1 MLRRTRTHKVKED
14 VRGVSRLTAR
24 LSRDRRFRESF
35 FSALEHG
42 LEAAQ
47 RVRRSVGLLA
57 AARRLAADEALRRE
71 LVLARQDL
79 EHARARVEAK
89 RRSRRLRTLGLLAGL
104 ASLAAVPQVRTR
116 LSPLL
121 AKAPTSRDD
130 LLQLKDKLPGTTAAS
145 AEPQQALEE
154 LTKEDLYARAQAAD
168 VTGRSDMSKDE
179 LIAALR
185 ARG

>member
-1 MLRRTRTHKVKED
+1 
-14 VRGVSRLTAR
+14 
-24 LSRDRRFRESF
+24 
-35 FSALEHG
+35 
-42 LEAAQ
+42 
-47 RVRRSVGLLA
+47 
-57 AARRLAADEALRRE
+57 
-71 LVLARQDL
+71 
-79 EHARARVEAK
+79 VEAK

-104 ASLAAVPQVRTR
+104 ASLTAVPQVRAR

-145 AEPQQALEE
+145 AEPAQPLEE

-168 VTGRSDMSKDE
+168 VTGRSDMSKEE